1 MLWMGLSGLNITF
14 IKNLRSYILSDKL
27 KNACFPQ
34 HKEHFLDI
42 WIDLNDP
49 NELVEKLDT
58 YVVLK
63 SNPVKS
69 NVAEIHYKNKNL
81 SKTKETVL
89 SPYYNKSFR
98 NTFFCSKKTTPSDN
112 GKVNPSP
119 LIEDRSTLNCYVCEA
134 TGFIQA
140 NCPSCSLLIK
150 SESSHFELIQMY
162 TCSTTTTS

>member
-1 MLWMGLSGLNITF
+1 MGLSELNITS
-14 IKNLRSYILSDKL
+14 IKNLRSYILSGKL
-27 KNACFPQ
+27 KKTCFPQ
-34 HKEHFLDI
+34 HKKHFLDV

-63 SNPVKS
+63 SKTVKS

-81 SKTKETVL
+81 SKPKETV
-89 SPYYNKSFR
+89 SSTYYNKVFQ

-112 GKVNPSP
+112 GKENPSP

-134 TGFIQA
+134 TRFILA

-150 SESSHFELIQMY
+150 SESSHFELIQIY
-162 TCSTTTTS
+162 PCSTTTTS